1 MNTIDHFVG
10 GQFSWFTGVVEDILD
25 PKEMGRVRV
34 RCFGYHSENKEEIAT
49 EDLPWAVVM
58 TPIQSASMSGIGH
71 SATGILQGSWVV
83 GFFRDGPSAQDPI
96 VLGTIP
102 SISSEA
108 DTTKGF
114 ADPDGKYPLPALIGE
129 PDMPQEAR
137 SVYKD
142 APAYIIRNDLRQEDI
157 ETAIPP
163 KVESVVPAGADSY
176 YERKT
181 WSVWDVDQ
189 VASPVYPMNH
199 VYHSESGHVREVDD
213 TPYYSRIMEMH
224 RSGTYTEINNG
235 GDKTTTIVGDNYVVV
250 LGNDNIYIKGS
261 ANITVD
267 GDLRQL
273 IKGNYH
279 IEVEGNK
286 TEYIK
291 GTRQS
296 KIGQSEHIEIGQD
309 YASNVINDR
318 ISRIGGNTTIIRD
331 GNKDETIA
339 GNSDVLVNGNDGHI
353 VIGERQE
360 YTGSH
365 FECTTTGHLIVVSNE
380 FMSLSSAS
388 TLEMDITGNVT
399 QTFGA
404 AQTVNVTGAVSET
417 IGGNQSTSV
426 SGTQTM
432 SISGTQSITASV
444 TNIGNNVNVTGVLA
458 ATSNVTAGATSISLT
473 THKHVGVQTGLG
485 LTGLPQ

>member
-1 MNTIDHFVG
+1 MNTIDNFAG
-10 GQFSWFTGVVEDILD
+10 GKFCWFTGVVEDILD
-25 PKEMGRVRV
+25 PMQMGRVRV
-34 RCFGYHSENKEEIAT
+34 RCFGYHTENKNEIAT
-49 EDLPWAVVM
+49 EDLPWAVVV

-71 SATGILQGSWVV
+71 SAIGVLQGSWVV

-102 SISSEA
+102 SISSKV
-108 DTTKGF
+108 DITKGF
-114 ADPDGKYPLPALIGE
+114 SDPDGKYPLPHLLDKSDL
-129 PDMPQEAR
+129 PVEAR
-137 SVYKD
+137 AEYKD
-142 APAYIIRNDLRQEDI
+142 APAYTVRKDLRQEKI

-163 KVESVVPAGADSY
+163 KVESVVPADADTY

-181 WSVWDVDQ
+181 WNVWNIDDV
-189 VASPVYPMNH
+189 VNPVYPMNH
-199 VYHSESGHVREVDD
+199 VHHSESGHVREVDD
-213 TPYYSRIMEMH
+213 TPYYGRILDMH
-224 RSGTYTEINNG
+224 RAGTYSEINNA
-235 GDKTTTIVGDNYVVV
+235 GDKTTTIVGDNYIVV

-296 KIGQSEHIEIGQD
+296 KIGQSEHIEISQD
-309 YASNVINDR
+309 YASNVINNR

-339 GNSDVLVNGNDGHI
+339 GNSDVFVNGNDGHI

-380 FMSLSSAS
+380 YMSLSSAA

-399 QTFGA
+399 QTFGGE
-404 AQTVNVTGAVSET
+404 QTVNVTGAVSET
-417 IGGNQSTSV
+417 IGGSQTTSV
-426 SGTQTM
+426 TGSVV
-432 SISGTQSITASV
+432 IT
-444 TNIGNNVNVTGVLA
+444 
-458 ATSNVTAGATSISLT
+458 GATIDLN
-473 THKHVGVQTGLG
+473 
-485 LTGLPQ
+485 

>member
-10 GQFSWFTGVVEDILD
+10 GHFSWFTGVVEDILD
-25 PKEMGRVRV
+25 PLQMGRVRV
-34 RCFGYHSENKEEIAT
+34 RCFGYHTANKTEIAT
-49 EDLPWAVVM
+49 EDLPWASVM
-58 TPIQSASMSGIGH
+58 TPIHSASMSGIGY
-71 SATGILQGSWVV
+71 SATGVLQGSWVV

-102 SISSEA
+102 AISTEVDRS
-108 DTTKGF
+108 KGF
-114 ADPDGKYPLPALIGE
+114 CDPDKAYPLPGLVDQ
-129 PDMPQEAR
+129 PDMPRESSDR
-137 SVYKD
+137 YKD
-142 APAYIIRNDLRQEDI
+142 APAYSRRKDLRQESI

-163 KVESVVPAGADSY
+163 KVESVVPADSDSY

-181 WSVWDVDQ
+181 WSVWDVDD
-189 VASPVYPMNH
+189 VVNPVYPMNH
-199 VYHSESGHVREVDD
+199 SYHSESGHVKEIDD
-213 TPYYSRIMEMH
+213 TPYYGRLMEMH
-224 RSGTYTEINNG
+224 RSGTYTEINNA

-309 YASNVINDR
+309 YASNIINDR

-473 THKHVGVQTGLG
+473 THKHSGVASGLA